1 VEHNIE
7 LTESLT
13 IAGLAKTK
21 FLKYYLKDSKIPLI
35 NTNNLFQFIY
45 GSYYGGITEVYKPY
59 GKNLTYT
66 DVNSLYPFAALNPMP
81 GLICQWIESYN
92 SEGLDLS
99 KLFGVFYAKVI
110 TNGQYL
116 GLLPVRTKS
125 GLIFPNGKF
134 DGI

>member
-1 VEHNIE
+1 
-7 LTESLT
+7 
-13 IAGLAKTK
+13 LAKTK

-45 GSYYGGITEVYKPY
+45 GSYYGGITEVYKPH

-81 GLICQWIESYN
+81 GLICKWIECYN
-92 SEGLDLS
+92 REGLDLS

-110 TNGQYL
+110 TNDQYL
-116 GLLPVRTKS
+116 GLLPVRTKA
-125 GLIFPNGKF
+125 GLIFPSGKF